1 MQGKDDPHGDEYIA
15 DPIDAAYRNALREK
29 HRAERQQ
36 QAAAAAAAADADSA
50 YYNRFRR
57 SIQRGAVDEPELDE
71 ASDPDYSSDA
81 DYTGRA
87 DQSFYVTDSESAEA
101 LDEEYLEEDSEED
114 ARENLIDDLLD
125 ESEES
130 ESAER
135 DNTYTSRHAGARKPQ
150 FQWFRLFV
158 VLLAASMVLPAI
170 PATYRIF
177 SNTARTLV
185 PHSPHANNATPSF
198 STLQKQINHIYN
210 ELSARDEKQRR
221 EFDEKVKII
230 ISQFEKNIKK
240 LLPRRVLGVD
250 EDVRLLQQQYAELAE
265 KYDTLSQQLAGG
277 YNHDDMLS
285 ALRDAEQALPDTL
298 PVTLNNDTNEVQ
310 LQGVKNYLSTLIA
323 KTLETVLPGDHAH
336 IQQSI
341 ERYVDAALGDKLA
354 SLDRATITNEIRRH
368 IEENKVELWHDIR
381 AYMATANGGE
391 ATNAPI
397 STSTLRQIVLQVHN
411 SHRHQW
417 ESDLDFATSVQ
428 GTSIIGR
435 LTSHTFPRGNQA
447 KADVLLRDSAG
458 GSPSAYWECARD
470 SPGGKC
476 GVAFAFNRALHLTR
490 LWYVHGRLE
499 NNVHVM
505 ASAPRNVSVYVRLQ
519 RDRDVEALVVAA
531 RQHGQGAQHAR
542 DGRFVKIGTYAYDLA
557 SAQVRQQFTLPGWYI
572 GCKPLVR
579 AVLFEVEST
588 YGSEEYVS
596 LRKFVVNAVVES
608 DLAIIREG
616 TFPLRLG
623 EQQPV
628 AEYGVAQAPEYSTG
642 TTHSTAR
649 PSNVPAFGDDEQ
661 VG

>member
-1 MQGKDDPHGDEYIA
+1 M
-15 DPIDAAYRNALREK
+15 
-29 HRAERQQ
+29 
-36 QAAAAAAAADADSA
+36 
-50 YYNRFRR
+50 
-57 SIQRGAVDEPELDE
+57 DEPELDD

-125 ESEES
+125 ESES
-130 ESAER
+130 ESTDQ
-135 DNTYTSRHAGARKPQ
+135 DNTHTGARKPQ

-158 VLLAASMVLPAI
+158 VLLVASMILPTI
-170 PATYRIF
+170 PAAYRVF

-185 PHSPHANNATPSF
+185 PHNALPYDNTTPSF

-221 EFDEKVKII
+221 EFDEKVKVI

-250 EDVRLLQQQYAELAE
+250 EDVRALQQQYAELAQ
-265 KYDTLSQQLAGG
+265 KYDALSQQLAGG

-285 ALRDAEQALPDTL
+285 ALRDAELTLPDTL
-298 PVTLNNDTNEVQ
+298 PVTLNNETNEVQ
-310 LQGVKNYLSTLIA
+310 LEGVKNYISTLIA
-323 KTLETVLPGDHAH
+323 KTLETVLPGDNTHL
-336 IQQSI
+336 QQSI

-354 SLDRATITNEIRRH
+354 SLDHAAITNEIRRH

-381 AYMATANGGE
+381 AYMATANCGE

-428 GTSIIGR
+428 GASIIGR

-447 KADVLLRDSAG
+447 KPDVLLRDSAG
-458 GSPSAYWECARD
+458 ASPSAYWECARD

-519 RDRDVEALVVAA
+519 RDRDVEALVVEA
-531 RQHGQGAQHAR
+531 RKYGQGAQHAR

-588 YGSEEYVS
+588 QGNTEYVS

-616 TFPLRLG
+616 TFPLHFPQ
-623 EQQPV
+623 QQPV
-628 AEYGVAQAPEYSTG
+628 PEYMGKDAPEYNTG